1 MWRKIE
7 PKKYICGG
15 KWQIWGLHDPDLFD
29 SLFEVHVPLL
39 NEEGQCQSGGPEM
52 AALSALAHYPPL
64 RLQPLRAELIILSF
78 VNNFFL
84 FS

>member
-1 MWRKIE
+1 MR
-7 PKKYICGG
+7 
-15 KWQIWGLHDPDLFD
+15 DPDLFD

-39 NEEGQCQSGGPEM
+39 DEESHCQSGRPVM
-52 AALSALAHYPPL
+52 ATLSALAHTPPL